1 MILALLLAQASLLLQ
16 PMYRAPEPP
25 PVRSARHVLLHHAE
39 VPNTRNARSLEDTL
53 ALAADLAQRLRAGA
67 DFAQVANEFSNGS
80 TARTGGVMG
89 SYAPGVLAPE
99 IESFLWS
106 AEVGDLSGPLRTPTG
121 VHVVQRIE
129 TYAAVR
135 RMLFAGNEAR
145 ARCDAVLAKLRAGG
159 DFAELAKEC
168 SDDPESA
175 ARGGA
180 FAIYERGATDKL
192 LKAAA
197 FNAALSEVVGP
208 IDTQPIGLNL
218 LQRVPIDSIDA
229 SLRENNFARFSAILV
244 RCEGVLT
251 GPQYAGMPSLPHAK
265 SIADGLRAR
274 ALAGEDF
281 AKLARER
288 DDDTGGRE
296 RDGDLGWVHRWTPT
310 LLEPIAKGFFLP
322 VGGVG
327 EPEFTPHGFL
337 FVKRTR

>member
-16 PMYRAPEPP
+16 PMYRTPEPP

-39 VPNTRNARSLEDTL
+39 VPGTRNARSLEDTL
-53 ALAADLAQRLRAGA
+53 ALADDLARRLRAGTE
-67 DFAQVANEFSNGS
+67 FAQIAREYSNGS

-106 AEVGDLSGPLRTPTG
+106 AEVGDLSGPLQTPTG
-121 VHVVQRIE
+121 VHLVQRIE

-135 RMLFAGNEAR
+135 RMLFAGNEAKE
-145 ARCDAVLAKLRAGG
+145 RCDAVLAKLRAGG
-159 DFAELAKEC
+159 DFAALAKEC
-168 SDDPESA
+168 SDDADSA

-180 FAIYERGATDKL
+180 FAIYERGATDKF

-197 FNAALSEVVGP
+197 FEAALSEIVGP
-208 IDTQPIGLNL
+208 IEIQPLGLNL
-218 LQRVPIDSIDA
+218 LQRVPVDTLDPG
-229 SLRENNFARFSAILV
+229 LRENNFARFSAILV

-251 GPQYAGMPSLPHAK
+251 GPQYAGMPSLPQARV
-265 SIADGLRAR
+265 IADRLRAR
-274 ALAGEDF
+274 AVAGEDF
-281 AKLARER
+281 AKLVRER

-310 LLEPIAKGFFLP
+310 LLQPIAKGFFLP
-322 VGGVG
+322 VGGIG
-327 EPEFTPHGFL
+327 EPEFTPHGFV